1 MRDDDEEMRTK
12 EENVEHADDDVI
24 DEQIEIKICAL
35 QKNVEDVHKNMRR
48 YFLMFKKLLQNYV
61 FIRECPCRL
70 KH

>member
-1 MRDDDEEMRTK
+1 MYKRRREMRAK

-48 YFLMFKKLLQNYV
+48 YFLMFKNYFKIMFFLFV
-61 FIRECPCRL
+61 NVL
-70 KH
+70 AG

>member
-48 YFLMFKKLLQNYV
+48 YFLMFKNYFKIMFLFV
-61 FIRECPCRL
+61 NVL
-70 KH
+70 AG

>member
-1 MRDDDEEMRTK
+1 MRAE

-48 YFLMFKKLLQNYV
+48 YFLMFKNYFKIMFF
-61 FIRECPCRL
+61 FIRECPCGL
-70 KH
+70 KHSKCI